1 MKTIYDVAVI
11 GGGVV
16 GGTIL
21 RELSRYKLKSV
32 LLEKGSDV
40 SLGQSRANSGIV
52 HAGYDAKPNT
62 LKAKFNVLGNKMME
76 FYARELGVKYKNNG
90 SLVIAFD
97 EKDLSVLKE
106 LKNRGETNGVE
117 DIEIIDRKKLFELEP
132 NISKNAIGALWAKT
146 GGIVCPYELTIAS
159 VGNAMDNGA
168 ELKLNFNVIRAVKC
182 EFGFDV
188 FSDLGE
194 SVTAKTIINCAGLG
208 SGKIAKLFGDDS
220 INIGARKGEYVLL
233 DRESGDFV
241 SHTIFVTPTEKGK
254 GILIS
259 NTVDG
264 NVLLGPTAEEISV
277 DNTDTTKEGL
287 DGIIVQAKKM
297 SENLPL
303 HNTITSFAGVRAD
316 SLQNDFIIEESQCVQ
331 NLINVCGIDSPGLTS
346 APAIAKYVVEEIVG
360 RKHNLITKDD
370 FDGNRKAGNW
380 FKNLSNEEKNEVIK
394 QDKTYG
400 SIVCRCEQVTEG
412 EIINAIKSNPPAR
425 TIDAIKR
432 RTRAGMGRCQSG
444 FCQLR
449 VAEILAKELN
459 VDVLKVTKS
468 GKGSELLVGRTK

>member
-1 MKTIYDVAVI
+1 M
-11 GGGVV
+11 
-16 GGTIL
+16 
-21 RELSRYKLKSV
+21 
-32 LLEKGSDV
+32 
-40 SLGQSRANSGIV
+40 
-52 HAGYDAKPNT
+52 
-62 LKAKFNVLGNKMME
+62 
-76 FYARELGVKYKNNG
+76 
-90 SLVIAFD
+90 
-97 EKDLSVLKE
+97 
-106 LKNRGETNGVE
+106 
-117 DIEIIDRKKLFELEP
+117 
-132 NISKNAIGALWAKT
+132 
-146 GGIVCPYELTIAS
+146 
-159 VGNAMDNGA
+159 
-168 ELKLNFNVIRAVKC
+168 
-182 EFGFDV
+182 
-188 FSDLGE
+188 
-194 SVTAKTIINCAGLG
+194 
-208 SGKIAKLFGDDS
+208 
-220 INIGARKGEYVLL
+220 
-233 DRESGDFV
+233 
-241 SHTIFVTPTEKGK
+241 
-254 GILIS
+254 
-259 NTVDG
+259 
-264 NVLLGPTAEEISV
+264 
-277 DNTDTTKEGL
+277 
-287 DGIIVQAKKM
+287 
-297 SENLPL
+297 
-303 HNTITSFAGVRAD
+303 
-316 SLQNDFIIEESQCVQ
+316 Q

>member
-303 HNTITSFAGVRAD
+303 HNTITSFAGVRA
-316 SLQNDFIIEESQCVQ
+316 
-331 NLINVCGIDSPGLTS
+331 
-346 APAIAKYVVEEIVG
+346 
-360 RKHNLITKDD
+360 
-370 FDGNRKAGNW
+370 
-380 FKNLSNEEKNEVIK
+380 
-394 QDKTYG
+394 
-400 SIVCRCEQVTEG
+400 
-412 EIINAIKSNPPAR
+412 
-425 TIDAIKR
+425 
-432 RTRAGMGRCQSG
+432 
-444 FCQLR
+444 
-449 VAEILAKELN
+449 
-459 VDVLKVTKS
+459 
-468 GKGSELLVGRTK
+468 